1 MVIKTYFDKNNTII
15 RNDLT
20 NTARNP
26 VAELFYGGDVTDLKY
41 SRFIFHF
48 DESRLKSLYTGNT
61 FPDLTKMTHTLKMIN
76 TGAFDT
82 DLLGATV
89 GGGMCGPKVRTTS
102 YDLILFKVN
111 QFWDEGIGYDYGS
124 CDFIGGNGANTTCS
138 SNWVYPQTN
147 INWSGG
153 SGIYS
158 GSSSGVTIATQHFD
172 LGNENIEIDITD
184 AVNAILTGATNY
196 GFGLA
201 FTRNLEETP
210 TTNLQFVGF
219 FTRFSQTA
227 YEPFIETKYS
237 EKILDDRSQFYLD
250 KPNKLYLYVNLGNKP
265 TDLDTLPT
273 VTIKDDCDAIY
284 SAFTSTAVT
293 HVTKG
298 VYSIDI
304 QVPTSNSVTDSL
316 IFTDTWSNIV
326 INGVSRPDIELQFP
340 LLDSMNYYNIG
351 SDDSLPKEYGLSVIG
366 IKRDEKI
373 IRGDIR
379 KVIIS
384 ARVPYTVDQKEII
397 DLLQYRLYVKEG
409 KNELTVIDYEDV
421 ERTFNNNYFLLDTA
435 SLIPNTYYLDIK
447 ISSNLEV
454 RNFKD
459 VIKFKI
465 ASQSE
470 LRDSQ

>member
-1 MVIKTYFDKNNTII
+1 MIIKSYFSKNNTIVH
-15 RNDLT
+15 NDLV

-26 VAELFYGGDVTDLKY
+26 VTELFYGGISSDLKY

-61 FPDLTKMTHTLKMIN
+61 FPDITKMKHTLKMVN
-76 TGAFDT
+76 TGSFDT

-89 GGGMCGPKVRTTS
+89 GGGYCGPKVRTTS
-102 YDLILFKVN
+102 FDLNLFKIN

-124 CDFIGGNGANTTCS
+124 CDFIGGVAANTSCA
-138 SNWVYPQTN
+138 SNWIYSQTN
-147 INWSGG
+147 VNWSGG
-153 SGIYS
+153 SGVYS
-158 GSSSGVTIATQHFD
+158 GSSSGVTIGTQHFD
-172 LGNENIEIDITD
+172 LGNENLEIDITN
-184 AVNAILTGATNY
+184 AVNAILTGETNY
-196 GFGLA
+196 GFGIA
-201 FTRNLEETP
+201 YPRSLEETP
-210 TTNLQFVGF
+210 TVNLQYVGF
-219 FTRFSQTA
+219 FTRHTQTA
-227 YEPFIETKYS
+227 YEPYIETSYS

-273 VTIKDDCDAIY
+273 VTIKDDCDVIY
-284 SAFTSTAVT
+284 SAYTSSAIT

-304 QVPTSNSVTDSL
+304 QVPTSNTVTDSL
-316 IFTDTWSNIV
+316 IFTDTWSNII
-326 INGVSRPDIELQFP
+326 INGVTRPEIDLQFP
-340 LLDSMNYYNIG
+340 LLDSMSYYNIG
-351 SDDSLPKEYGLSVIG
+351 ADDSLPKEYGLSVTG

-421 ERTFNNNYFLLDTA
+421 ERTFNNNYFLVDTA
-435 SLIPNTYYLDIK
+435 SLIPNSYYMDIK
-447 ISSNLEV
+447 LSSNLEV

-459 VIKFKI
+459 VLKFKI